1 MKKPGIG
8 VTIIK
13 LIFRLLVVFA
23 IMVGIAYASFQ
34 GVSYYLT
41 GSFAELKDTAKET
54 QEAIASKSTEEEGSQ
69 AVIDETN
76 LESDLVIVDGRDNR
90 TEYIFVTLFNKE
102 SGKFDVVLVPA
113 NGKVT
118 LGSKNL
124 KKVQARIPDAGEDQ
138 EIRDIAAAFGEER
151 YDILRSIFAEITGLT
166 INGCDSMSLEAFQE
180 VLQTGPKVTYHF
192 PNVMSYRNQADELK
206 SIDAGDQQIDG
217 EQGIALIT
225 HLDGTGNEESA
236 RLDRTSTYIGSYL
249 ENLTKSRKAADVAAC
264 YEKNAV
270 MNRDEGMTT
279 VPDLVDQLNASDIT
293 IRIMQGGE
301 EDGLF
306 LLDSQKIQLQI
317 AALVKQAQGSGK
329 DKADKK
335 KDSED
340 GTENDAVYSDNGGES
355 KELAIEI
362 FNAAYVEGLARR
374 WQEYLTSEGYNI
386 SMVDS
391 YQQDGVFSETRI
403 RVREEGMGEDLLDYF
418 PDADIYV
425 DEISTGGDIRIYLG
439 SDSTNV
445 PEITNQTEDSESSY
459 YDDDQENGSDESE

>member
-1 MKKPGIG
+1 MKKPGVG

-23 IMVGIAYASFQ
+23 IMVGIAFASFQ

-41 GSFAELKDTAKET
+41 GKFAELKDTAQET
-54 QEAIASKSTEEEGSQ
+54 QDALSSKSTEEEGSQ

-76 LESDLVIVDGRDNR
+76 LESNLLIVDGKDNR
-90 TEYIFVTLFNKE
+90 TEYIYVTLFNKE
-102 SGKFDVVLVPA
+102 SGKFDVILVPA
-113 NGKVT
+113 NAKVT
-118 LGSKNL
+118 LGNDNL
-124 KKVQARIPDAGEDQ
+124 KKVQARIPDAEEAQ
-138 EIRDIAAAFGEER
+138 EIRDIAAAFGEEK
-151 YDILRSIFAEITGLT
+151 YDMLRSVFAEVTGLT
-166 INGCDSMSLEAFQE
+166 INGCDSMSLKAFQE
-180 VLQTGPKVTYHF
+180 VLETGPKVTYHF
-192 PNVMSYRNQADELK
+192 PSVMSYRNQDEELK
-206 SIDAGDQQIDG
+206 SIDAGDQQLDG

-236 RLDRTSTYIGSYL
+236 RLDRTSTYIGSFL

-264 YEKNAV
+264 YEKNAL
-270 MNRDEGMTT
+270 MDRSDGMTT
-279 VPDLVDQLNASDIT
+279 VPDLVDRLDGKDIT

-329 DKADKK
+329 SKAEDKK
-335 KDSED
+335 NDSED
-340 GTENDAVYSDNGGES
+340 DTENSAVYSDDGGES

-386 SMVDS
+386 SMIDS

-445 PEITNQTEDSESSY
+445 PEVTNQTEDSESSY
-459 YDDDQENGSDESE
+459 YDDEQESEDSE